1 MCKLPKS
8 PCKGIYYSISFICG
22 PGAGYVLDELGLK
35 PLLTLE
41 MRLGEGS
48 GCPLAFQII
57 EAAEYLLE
65 NMGTFDDVPMQ
76 SSCLIDIRNDEV

>member
-1 MCKLPKS
+1 
-8 PCKGIYYSISFICG
+8 
-22 PGAGYVLDELGLK
+22 
-35 PLLTLE
+35 

-65 NMGTFDDVPMQ
+65 NMGTFDDVSMQ
-76 SSCLIDIRNDEV
+76 SSCLIDIRNDRECK